1 MNEIKFYIKD
11 LKSGNILPTHRKND
25 LVILERQNQL
35 LEKEGKGHLIVKRP
49 ATKEEI
55 SDFLGVEEVDEA
67 LEAAKTKYKE
77 VFGKEADKRIKDAD
91 KLNQLIEKELK
102 NNK

>member
-11 LKSGNILPTHRKND
+11 LKTGNILPTHRKND

-35 LEKEGKGHLIVKRP
+35 LEKDGKGYLIVKRP

-55 SDFLGVEEVDEA
+55 DNFLGKPEKKA
-67 LEAAKTKYKE
+67 GRPAKESK
-77 VFGKEADKRIKDAD
+77 
-91 KLNQLIEKELK
+91 
-102 NNK
+102 